1 MAKTYLNFD
10 GHGCIDPKDL
20 QQNSQG
26 SEEADMATDTGPTVP
41 HDESDI
47 GQNDDVDM
55 STLTIDRTIQT
66 TTVQN
71 TEADAVSEPA
81 DMGSISEEGSQ
92 AVTNS
97 NGKRPAEDTTGGE
110 RPPPAKRGGTTTGTR
125 GPKIAPGRRT
135 NANAN
140 GTHKTTGKGNM
151 LHAEPG
157 DIAADFARLLVTDV
171 ESLQP
176 DSSGIS
182 ECDTLDTTVLGKVCI
197 MALYL
202 FVASLCLQFCSSC
215 CDQGQDLVAC
225 AADGC
230 PIVVC
235 TGEADGT
242 ACLKRSEYQGD
253 TWFCPGHN
261 IPFVMKVFSAN
272 LMSNVFCILLT
283 PPSSMI
289 SCQKILVS

>member
-1 MAKTYLNFD
+1 MELAALVNFD
-10 GHGCIDPKDL
+10 LKRRKRNVSLERRKAEENCFYCFSYFAEKKEKTRKNVAQKGQTVGFRKEGEAKKQRERKPKRKA
-20 QQNSQG
+20 
-26 SEEADMATDTGPTVP
+26 SE
-41 HDESDI
+41 DERDRQKESTPK
-47 GQNDDVDM
+47 NDDWVDGFLLP
-55 STLTIDRTIQT
+55 SPQT
-66 TTVQN
+66 QR
-71 TEADAVSEPA
+71 
-81 DMGSISEEGSQ
+81 Q
-92 AVTNS
+92 AQRQP
-97 NGKRPAEDTTGGE
+97 KRNRA
-110 RPPPAKRGGTTTGTR
+110 
-125 GPKIAPGRRT
+125 

-140 GTHKTTGKGNM
+140 GTHEPTGKGNM

-242 ACLKRSEYQGD
+242 ACLKLSEYQGD